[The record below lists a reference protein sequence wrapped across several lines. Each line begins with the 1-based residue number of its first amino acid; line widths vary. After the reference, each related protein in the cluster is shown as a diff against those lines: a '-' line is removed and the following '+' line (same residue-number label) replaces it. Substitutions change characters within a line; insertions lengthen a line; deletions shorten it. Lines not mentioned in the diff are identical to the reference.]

1 MKLKL
6 NVYIADGETIGDAIN
21 AMVNQIGQGQQKG
34 YIEEYPFYSGN
45 WVIEPDTTPKYA
57 DADLDDLSQIPFG
70 R

>member
-45 WVIEPDTTPKYA
+45 WVIEPDSTPLYS

>member
-21 AMVNQIGQGQQKG
+21 AMVDQIGQGQKKG

-45 WVIEPDTTPKYA
+45 WVIEPDSTPLYS